1 MIQSRF
7 SSYMRKNINR
17 NKSLPKSKASSCL
30 AISNYMPII
39 PSKGV
44 LVHKFVH
51 LTPAPFFFLSTENSH
66 RKQTYH
72 KPHDDPCRQFG
83 GSLRHLCGSRLIT
96 C

>member
-17 NKSLPKSKASSCL
+17 NKSLLKSKASSCL

-51 LTPAPFFFLSTENSH
+51 LTPAPFFFYRQKTVIAN
-66 RKQTYH
+66 
-72 KPHDDPCRQFG
+72 KPITNPMMTPV
-83 GSLRHLCGSRLIT
+83 GSLEVPLEVPPDTSVAAD
-96 C
+96 